1 MSAAKTTFNATALD
15 GKPIAREHGPASWL
29 G

>member
-1 MSAAKTTFNATALD
+1 MSAAKTTFNATTLG
-15 GKPIAREHGPASWL
+15 GKPIAREHGPASWR